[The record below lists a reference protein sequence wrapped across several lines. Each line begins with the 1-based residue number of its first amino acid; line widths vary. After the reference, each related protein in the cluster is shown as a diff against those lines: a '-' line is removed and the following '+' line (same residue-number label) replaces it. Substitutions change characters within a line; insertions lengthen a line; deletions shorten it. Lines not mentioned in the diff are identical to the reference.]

1 MRDALLWYLW
11 VQAFAFGGWLI
22 ASRWLGRLPDQGY
35 GVGKTLGLALGGFA
49 YWAAITL
56 GFSLNHA
63 GAALLALAVV
73 WGIGLWLCYEA
84 HNAKRHTQDAGRK
97 TDDAGRKTQDAE
109 QTSASCVLRLSSFV
123 FRIPSFVIVTE
134 ALFALAFAGWV
145 IVRAYSPDIM
155 SAGGEK
161 FMESMMIN
169 AILRSPAFPPNDAWL
184 SGFSISYYYF
194 GYIIFAMLILLS
206 GVAPAVGFNLGGA
219 MIFALTV
226 AGGVSI
232 GYNLWGQGAGARG
245 QGSEFWELGVGVR
258 KLSFLTFNFQFSIF
272 NSQFLTGL
280 LTALMLAL
288 MGNLGGLMGALKC
301 SNALPQSFWEWLD
314 VRDTATQTYACN
326 GLAPS
331 EFYGWWWDWSRVVKD
346 TTPTGQYQETIT
358 EIPIFSFVLGDN
370 HPHVMALPLTLLA
383 LTLALYVFLG
393 RNDAPS
399 VKRKTQNGEH
409 EAQDAERK
417 TQDVKHKTQDAIRHL
432 SVSRMACSVV
442 LPAIIFGGLAFM
454 NTWDFPIYGAIFIAA
469 SLIGRWLRREPL
481 LPALLRGAGVMAL
494 GYLLYLPWHVT
505 FASQAR
511 GIGVNLFNGTRFVHF
526 FLIYAPFLIAGAGFI
541 GLVANTLR
549 LPARVIVGRSAGLTA
564 TIILAGLVVA
574 LAAGLASPEGRALAQ
589 ELGAAGDVMGMSR
602 EQVTQRLL
610 QRVTNPWTALVLGG
624 GIAACA
630 AIILSHGS
638 QGGPKSASQPQ
649 DALTAPTPLA
659 PFILLLFGAGA
670 LLTLSVEFVFL
681 RDLFG
686 TRMNTVF
693 KFYYQAWTL
702 WSVAGGF
709 AIMSLITAHG
719 LAARAVGSL
728 ALVFVAL
735 GLIYPAMAIPARTD
749 NFRGEATLDG
759 SAYLR
764 RIEPD
769 DAKLIAW
776 LNANVAGDPFII
788 EAPPRS
794 AFGAYTYEGR
804 ISTFTGLPTALG
816 WGGHQH
822 QWRGT
827 TDEQARRFPLIEQ
840 LYNTTDLAEARALL
854 REFGAQYVIVGE
866 TERGRF
872 TPEGLAKFES
882 LCAPAFRSGTSVI
895 YRCGNL

>member
-11 VQAFAFGGWLI
+11 MQAFAFGGWLI
-22 ASRWLGRLPDQGY
+22 ASRWLWRLPDQGY
-35 GVGKTLGLALGGFA
+35 GVGKTLGLVLGGFC
-49 YWAAITL
+49 YWAAVTL
-56 GFSLNHA
+56 GFSTNHA
-63 GAALLALAVV
+63 GTALMALAAV
-73 WGIGLWLCYEA
+73 WGIGLWLRYDAE
-84 HNAKRHTQDAGRK
+84 NAK
-97 TDDAGRKTQDAE
+97 RKTQDAGHKTDDTKRKM
-109 QTSASCVLRLSSFV
+109 QDVGRTASSV
-123 FRIPSFVIVTE
+123 FRLPSFVVVTE
-134 ALFALAFAGWV
+134 VLFTLAFVGWT

-169 AILRSPAFPPNDAWL
+169 AILRSPTFPPNDAWM

-226 AGGVSI
+226 AGGFSI
-232 GYNLWGQGAGARG
+232 GYNLWGQGSGARDR
-245 QGSEFWELGVGVR
+245 GSEFRESGVGSR
-258 KLSFLTFNFQFSIF
+258 KSSFPIFNFQFSIL

-314 VRDTATQTYACN
+314 VRDTATQVYACN

-370 HPHVMALPLTLLA
+370 HPHVMALPLALLA
-383 LTLALYVFLG
+383 LTLALHVFLVG
-393 RNDAPS
+393 NDDAHS
-399 VKRKTQNGEH
+399 VKRKTQSEERNT
-409 EAQDAERK
+409 QDAERR
-417 TQDVKHKTQDAIRHL
+417 TQDVKRNTQDATRNL
-432 SVSRMACSVV
+432 SASRIARSIV

-481 LPALLRGAGVMAL
+481 LPALMHGAGVMVL

-526 FLIYAPFLIAGAGFI
+526 LLIFAPFLIAGAGFI
-541 GLVANTLR
+541 GLTARAVHM
-549 LPARVIVGRSAGLTA
+549 PARTIVGRAAGLTVA
-564 TIILAGLVVA
+564 VILASFVVM
-574 LAAGLASPEGRALAQ
+574 LAVGLASPQGRAMAQ
-589 ELGAAGDVMGMSR
+589 ELGATGAVMGMPR
-602 EQVTQRLL
+602 EQVSQRLL
-610 QRVTNPWTALVLGG
+610 ERVTNPWTALALGG

-630 AIILSHGS
+630 ALILSF
-638 QGGPKSASQPQ
+638 GPLKPASHQP
-649 DALTAPTPLA
+649 DESDSPTPLA
-659 PFILLLFGAGA
+659 PFVLLLFGAGA

-702 WSVAGGF
+702 WAVAGGF
-709 AIMSLITAHG
+709 AIMSL
-719 LAARAVGSL
+719 LAARGAVTKAIGSI
-728 ALVFVAL
+728 ALVFVGL
-735 GLIYPAMAIPARTD
+735 GLIYPVMAIPARTN

-759 SAYLR
+759 SAYVQR
-764 RIEPD
+764 MYPD
-769 DAKLIAW
+769 DAKMIEW
-776 LNANVAGDPFII
+776 LNANVEGDRRII

-794 AFGAYTYEGR
+794 AFGAYAYEGR

-840 LYNTTDLAEARALL
+840 LYNTTDPLEARALL
-854 REFGAQYVIVGE
+854 REFGARYVIVGE

-882 LCAPAFRSGTSVI
+882 LCAPAFRSGASVI

>member
-11 VQAFAFGGWLI
+11 MQAFAFGGWLI
-22 ASRWLGRLPDQGY
+22 ASRWLWRLPDRGY
-35 GVGKTLGLALGGFA
+35 GVSKALGLALGGFC
-49 YWAAITL
+49 YWAAVTL
-56 GFSLNHA
+56 GLSMNHV
-63 GAALLALAVV
+63 GAALLALAIV
-73 WGIGLWLCYEA
+73 WGIGLWLRYDA
-84 HNAKRHTQDAGRK
+84 QNAKRETF
-97 TDDAGRKTQDAE
+97 DAGRKTQDAGRI
-109 QTSASCVLRLSSFV
+109 TSSVLRLTSSVFRLSSFV
-123 FRIPSFVIVTE
+123 VVTE
-134 ALFALAFAGWV
+134 ALFALAFAGWA

-169 AILRSPAFPPNDAWL
+169 AILRSPAFPPNDAWM

-194 GYIIFAMLILLS
+194 GYIIFAMLITLS

-226 AGGVSI
+226 AGGFSI
-232 GYNLWGQGAGARG
+232 GYNLWGQGSGVRSRGSGIRG
-245 QGSEFWELGVGVR
+245 QGAEVEESGVGSR
-258 KLSFLTFNFQFSIF
+258 ESSFLIFNFQFSIF
-272 NSQFLTGL
+272 NSQLLAGL

-301 SNALPQSFWEWLD
+301 SSALPQSFWEWLD
-314 VRDTATQTYACN
+314 VRDTATQVYACN

-370 HPHVMALPLTLLA
+370 HPHVMALPLALLA
-383 LTLALYVFLG
+383 LTLALHVFLG
-393 RNDAPS
+393 GDDDAQS
-399 VKRKTQNGEH
+399 IKRKP
-409 EAQDAERK
+409 QDARRE
-417 TQDVKHKTQDAIRHL
+417 TQDATRTAPPA
-432 SVSRMACSVV
+432 SRIAYSVV
-442 LPAIIFGGLAFM
+442 LPAIVFGGLAFM
-454 NTWDFPIYGAIFIAA
+454 NTWDFPIYGAIFIGAL
-469 SLIGRWLRREPL
+469 LIGRWLRREPL
-481 LPALLRGAGVMAL
+481 LPALLHGAGVMVL
-494 GYLLYLPWHVT
+494 GYLFYLPWHVT

-541 GLVANTLR
+541 GLT
-549 LPARVIVGRSAGLTA
+549 ARAVHMPTRAIVGRAAGLTA
-564 TIILAGLVVA
+564 AVILASLVVM
-574 LAAGLASPEGRALAQ
+574 LAVGLASPQGRAMAQ
-589 ELGAAGDVMGMSR
+589 ELSTTGAVMGMPR
-602 EQVTQRLL
+602 EQVSQRLL
-610 QRVTNPWTALVLGG
+610 ERVTNPWTALALGS

-630 AIILSHGS
+630 VLILSHS
-638 QGGPKSASQPQ
+638 TPKAASHQP
-649 DALTAPTPLA
+649 DEPESPTPLV

-709 AIMSLITAHG
+709 AIMSLITARSVAAKAIG
-719 LAARAVGSL
+719 GIALA
-728 ALVFVAL
+728 FVAL
-735 GLIYPAMAIPARTD
+735 GLLYPIMAIPARTND
-749 NFRGEATLDG
+749 FRSEATLDG
-759 SAYLR
+759 SAYLQR
-764 RIEPD
+764 LYPD
-769 DAKLIAW
+769 DAKMIAW
-776 LNANVAGDPFII
+776 LNANVVGDPYII
-788 EAPPRS
+788 EAPPSS

-816 WGGHQH
+816 WGGHEH

-854 REFGAQYVIVGE
+854 REFGAKYVIVGAI
-866 TERGRF
+866 ERGRF
-872 TPEGLAKFES
+872 SPEGLAKFES
-882 LCAPAFRSGTSVI
+882 LCTPAFQSGASVI
-895 YRCGNL
+895 YRCDGR